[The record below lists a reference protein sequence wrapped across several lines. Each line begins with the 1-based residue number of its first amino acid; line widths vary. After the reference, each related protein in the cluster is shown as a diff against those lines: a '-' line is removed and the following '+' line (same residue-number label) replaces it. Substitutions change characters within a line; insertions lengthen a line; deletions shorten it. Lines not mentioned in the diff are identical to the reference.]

1 MAEHF
6 KATFESLRTYRC
18 PDWFRDVKFGIWS
31 HWGPQSV
38 PMASD
43 WYARNMYIQG
53 SPQYQYHVAHYG
65 HPSKVGYIDICHM
78 WKAEH
83 FQPDELMDL
92 YYRAGAR
99 YFMAQATHHD
109 NFFNYASSVNRF
121 NSVNIGPGKD
131 ICRMWKDA
139 CDNFHLPF
147 GLSEH
152 LAASFNWWYTNK
164 GADSYGPY
172 KGVPY
177 DGNKPEYR
185 EFYHSNQKLAEEMKQ
200 NGRFGEFAP
209 EWMTA
214 DPAFHEYWRKAMH
227 ELIDIF
233 QPDLLYSDSFIP
245 FQQENN
251 DGSDYSAGLDVISYL
266 YNCSI
271 DRYGSNQAVYTQK
284 DRNPAMYEV
293 GILDIERSQLP
304 DIPEHP
310 WQTDTCIGHWF
321 YDAQATYK
329 RPAQVIEM
337 LVDIVSK
344 NGCMMLNI
352 PQRPDGT
359 IDDEARY
366 LLEELAGWFPICHE
380 AIYGTRPFRVYKEG
394 PTNVVIQ
401 GFTEDR
407 TPWTSSDYRFTQ
419 KGNTVYAF
427 LMAPPENQVTVIKT
441 FTEKEQVK
449 AVRLLGEGSV
459 PFTQSYGVLSV
470 KLPKKLP
477 SQYVNCLAVEF

>member
-1 MAEHF
+1 
-6 KATFESLRTYRC
+6 
-18 PDWFRDVKFGIWS
+18 
-31 HWGPQSV
+31 
-38 PMASD
+38 
-43 WYARNMYIQG
+43 
-53 SPQYQYHVAHYG
+53 
-65 HPSKVGYIDICHM
+65 
-78 WKAEH
+78 
-83 FQPDELMDL
+83 
-92 YYRAGAR
+92 
-99 YFMAQATHHD
+99 
-109 NFFNYASSVNRF
+109 
-121 NSVNIGPGKD
+121 
-131 ICRMWKDA
+131 
-139 CDNFHLPF
+139 
-147 GLSEH
+147 
-152 LAASFNWWYTNK
+152 
-164 GADSYGPY
+164 
-172 KGVPY
+172 
-177 DGNKPEYR
+177 
-185 EFYHSNQKLAEEMKQ
+185 
-200 NGRFGEFAP
+200 
-209 EWMTA
+209 
-214 DPAFHEYWRKAMH
+214 MH

-271 DRYGSNQAVYTQK
+271 DRHGSNQAVYTQK